1 MNLNWKVRFK
11 NGKWLMCFAAQIV
24 GLVYY
29 VLGVLN
35 IAPAITQSTVMQIVE
50 MILMIM
56 GSVGVITDPT
66 VDGLEDSSRAMSY
79 QYPAVNCSQEKDLTN
94 G

>member
-1 MNLNWKVRFK
+1 MNVNWKVRFK
-11 NGKWLMCFAAQIV
+11 NGKWLLLFAAQVV
-24 GLVYY
+24 GLIYY
-29 VLGVLN
+29 VLGVFE
-35 IAPAITQSTVMQIVE
+35 IAPEITQNTVMQIVE
-50 MILMIM
+50 MVLMVL

-79 QYPAVNCSQEKDLTN
+79 QYPAMNCSQEKDLN